1 MNIIKEIDLIEKI
14 KPLDVLRIKKYF
26 LLDLYIRTLL
36 SLLDFL
42 IFN

>member
-26 LLDLYIRTLL
+26 LLDLYIRILL